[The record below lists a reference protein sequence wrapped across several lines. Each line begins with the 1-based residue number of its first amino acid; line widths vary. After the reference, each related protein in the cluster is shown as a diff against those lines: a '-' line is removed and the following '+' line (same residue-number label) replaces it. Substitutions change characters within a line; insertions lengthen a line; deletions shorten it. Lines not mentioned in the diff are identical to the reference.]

1 MKQQIEKRMKE
12 YDHDEQMLQTIGE
25 MEEIAEK
32 EGHSKIAECF
42 VWVNQL
48 YNRLDE
54 AHVVIEELKEDRDYY
69 EERCRDEG
77 IY

>member
-1 MKQQIEKRMKE
+1 MKE
-12 YDHDEQMLQTIGE
+12 SDRDEYMLQTIGE

-32 EGHSKIAECF
+32 EGHLKIAECF

-54 AHVVIEELKEDRDYY
+54 AQARIEELKEDREYY